1 MADPEP
7 TEQDVETAPPQV
19 KPKPSR
25 RSEPTRAL
33 GEADD
38 VRLYLEAAAR
48 EPLLTKEEEVELA
61 MAIEKG
67 EEGEAKLAQGRLK
80 SEVSIRRAKENV
92 RKGREA
98 RQRFIRANLRLVVSI
113 ARKYQG
119 QGLPFLDL
127 VQEGNIG
134 LMRAVELFDWRRG
147 FKFSTYATWWIRQ
160 AITRA
165 IADRGRQIRLP
176 VHVHDQIRKLRRT
189 YVQFSQR
196 MGRDPTPEELGLALG
211 LPQEEIER
219 LLEAERRE
227 PVSLQ
232 APVGEDTELGDLL
245 EQADEQSPLDAVE
258 DAMLREEIG
267 NAVLNVLDS
276 RERRVIALR
285 YGLGNGHAMSLRD
298 VGKQMGLSGERV
310 RLIEREALRK
320 LRNSEIINAAGWI

>member
-1 MADPEP
+1 MADPQPVKDKATEP
-7 TEQDVETAPPQV
+7 QPAPAR
-19 KPKPSR
+19 PSR

-48 EPLLTKEEEVELA
+48 EPLLTKEDEVELA
-61 MAIEKG
+61 MAIEHG
-67 EEGEAKLAQGRLK
+67 EESEAKLASGRFR
-80 SEVSIRRAKENV
+80 SETSIRKAKETA
-92 RKGREA
+92 RKGKAA

-196 MGRDPTPEELGLALG
+196 MGRDPTPEELSEALG
-211 LPQEEIER
+211 LPLDEIER
-219 LLEAERRE
+219 LMEAERRE

-267 NAVLNVLDS
+267 QAVLNVLDA

>member
-1 MADPEP
+1 MAMADPEP
-7 TEQDVETAPPQV
+7 
-19 KPKPSR
+19 KPTRK
-25 RSEPTRAL
+25 SEPTRAL

-61 MAIEKG
+61 MAIEHG
-67 EEGEAKLAQGRLK
+67 EEAEAKLAGGRLR
-80 SEVSIRRAKENV
+80 SETSIRKAKEAV
-92 RKGREA
+92 RRGREA

-165 IADRGRQIRLP
+165 IADRGR
-176 VHVHDQIRKLRRT
+176 LRRT
-189 YVQFSQR
+189 YVQYSQKH
-196 MGRDPTPEELGLALG
+196 GRDPTPEELAKSLAL
-211 LPQEEIER
+211 PVEEIER

-245 EQADEQSPLDAVE
+245 EQAEELSPLDAVE
-258 DAMLREEIG
+258 DAMLRHEIG
-267 NAVLNVLDS
+267 QAVMNVLDA

-298 VGKQMGLSGERV
+298 VGKIMGLSGERV

-320 LRNSEIINAAGWI
+320 LRHSEIINAAGWI

>member
-1 MADPEP
+1 MADPN
-7 TEQDVETAPPQV
+7 
-19 KPKPSR
+19 PKPTR
-25 RSEPTRAL
+25 RSEPTRAM

-61 MAIEKG
+61 MAIEHG
-67 EEGEAKLAQGRLK
+67 EEADAKLAAGRLR
-80 SEVSIRRAKENV
+80 SEISIRKAKETV

-189 YVQFSQR
+189 FVQFSQKH
-196 MGRDPTPEELGLALG
+196 GRDPTPQELSKQLAL
-211 LPQEEIER
+211 PIEEIER

-245 EQADEQSPLDAVE
+245 EQAEEQSPLDQVE
-258 DAMLREEIG
+258 DAMLRDEIG
-267 NAVLNVLDS
+267 EAVMHVLDQ
-276 RERRVIALR
+276 RERQVIALR

-298 VGKQMGLSGERV
+298 VGKAMGLSGERV

-320 LRNSEIINAAGWI
+320 LRSSEAINAAGWI

>member
-7 TEQDVETAPPQV
+7 
-19 KPKPSR
+19 KPTRK
-25 RSEPTRAL
+25 SEPTRAL

-61 MAIEKG
+61 MAIERG
-67 EEGEAKLAQGRLK
+67 EEAQAKLRGGRLR
-80 SEVSIRRAKENV
+80 SETSIRKAKELV

-127 VQEGNIG
+127 IQEGNIG

-189 YVQFSQR
+189 IVHFSQKH
-196 MGRDPTPEELGLALG
+196 GREPTAEEISKALAL
-211 LPQEEIER
+211 PIEEVER
-219 LLEAERRE
+219 LMEAERRE

-245 EQADEQSPLDAVE
+245 EQAEEMSPIDQVE
-258 DAMLREEIG
+258 DAMLRDEIG
-267 NAVLNVLDS
+267 QAVLSLLDP

-298 VGKQMGLSGERV
+298 VGKIMGLSGERV

-320 LRNSEIINAAGWI
+320 LRQSKVIHAAGWM

>member
-1 MADPEP
+1 MA
-7 TEQDVETAPPQV
+7 QAQA
-19 KPKPSR
+19 KPSR
-25 RSEPTRAL
+25 RSEPTRSL
-33 GEADD
+33 SEADD

-61 MAIEKG
+61 MAIEHG
-67 EEGEAKLAQGRLK
+67 EEAEEKLKAGRLK
-80 SEVSIRRAKENV
+80 AEASIKKTKDLV
-92 RKGREA
+92 RKGSAA

-127 VQEGNIG
+127 IQEGNIG

-176 VHVHDQIRKLRRT
+176 VHVHDQIRKMRRT
-189 YVQFSQR
+189 MVQFSQR
-196 MGRDPTPEELGLALG
+196 MGRDPSAEEMAKALE
-211 LPQEEIER
+211 LPIEEIER
-219 LLEAERRE
+219 LMEAERRE

-245 EQADEQSPLDAVE
+245 EQADAQSPLDAVE

-267 NAVLNVLDS
+267 QAVMNVLDS

>member
-1 MADPEP
+1 VAQAQ
-7 TEQDVETAPPQV
+7 T
-19 KPKPSR
+19 KPSR
-25 RSEPTRAL
+25 RSEPTRSL
-33 GEADD
+33 SEADD

-61 MAIEKG
+61 MAIEHG
-67 EEGEAKLAQGRLK
+67 EEADEKLKAGRLK
-80 SEVSIRRAKENV
+80 SETSIKKTKDLV
-92 RKGREA
+92 RKGSAA

-127 VQEGNIG
+127 IQEGNIG

-176 VHVHDQIRKLRRT
+176 VHVHDQIRKMRRT
-189 YVQFSQR
+189 MVQFSQR
-196 MGRDPTPEELGLALG
+196 MGRDPSAEEMAKALE
-211 LPQEEIER
+211 LPLEEIER
-219 LLEAERRE
+219 LMEAERRE

-245 EQADEQSPLDAVE
+245 EQADAQSPLDAVE

-267 NAVLNVLDS
+267 QAVMNVLDS

>member
-1 MADPEP
+1 MADPE
-7 TEQDVETAPPQV
+7 
-19 KPKPSR
+19 PKPSR
-25 RSEPTRAL
+25 RSEPTRAM

-61 MAIEKG
+61 MAIERG
-67 EEGEAKLAQGRLK
+67 EEGEAKLERGSLR
-80 SEVSIRRAKENV
+80 SEVSIRKAKEAV
-92 RKGREA
+92 RGGRAA

-189 YVQFSQR
+189 FVQFSQKH
-196 MGRDPTPEELGLALG
+196 GRDPSPQELAKALAL
-211 LPQEEIER
+211 PVDEIER

-258 DAMLREEIG
+258 DAMLRHEIG
-267 NAVLNVLDS
+267 QAVLNVLDS
-276 RERRVIALR
+276 RERRVVALR

-298 VGKQMGLSGERV
+298 VGKAMGLSGERV